1 MKKQSKKNHDSFW
14 QHQMKKKRMETLN
27 QKGVLNWLTNLPI
40 KELWYELMKQKF
52 CDATKI
58 RYKGPLERISSQSI
72 CGASFDVT
80 HALPCK
86 EGGFMTLRHNEVRD
100 KSSELLNEVTSQCEK
115 GTNSSGSQ

>member
-1 MKKQSKKNHDSFW
+1 
-14 QHQMKKKRMETLN
+14 METLN

-40 KELWYELMKQKF
+40 KELGYELMKQKF

-86 EGGFMTLRHNEVRD
+86 EGGE
-100 KSSELLNEVTSQCEK
+100 SSELLNEVTSQCEK